1 MIIKGL
7 TEGQANDDYNV
18 KIIKYKTGKIE
29 IKHYEKTI
37 KRTKKGLE
45 LREEKTPRTSS
56 KNNENKEID
65 VSNLRRTRNL
75 LMMYAIENQEE
86 FKSWVSLTF
95 KENIKDLTN
104 SNKKFANWVRQIK
117 RVFPNFKYLGT
128 PEFQKRGAVHYH
140 LFTNLEVGSDLLPY
154 QIDNKKRLF
163 NAKYWNHGFSSGF
176 SLDDVD
182 DKFCIELYMIK
193 YLYKD
198 VDSRLFS
205 RNKILKS
212 NNLSKP
218 TEKTIMKVE
227 TEQAE
232 FDYINDLIKKG
243 YEIDVRQI
251 NNGTIIENTYYNPFL
266 LTSFNDKELSIN
278 EVVSIIQ

>member
-29 IKHYEKTI
+29 IKHYANTI
-37 KRTKKGLE
+37 KRIKKGLE
-45 LREEKTPRTSS
+45 LREKKTPRTSS

-86 FKSWVSLTF
+86 FKSFVTLTF

-104 SNKKFANWVRQIK
+104 ANKKFANWVRQIK

-140 LFTNLEVGSDLLPY
+140 LFTNLEVGSNLLPY

-218 TEKTIMKVE
+218 IEKTIMKVE

-243 YEIDVRQI
+243 YEIDVRLI